1 MGIKKENELMGCSE
15 LNGKPYKPSPGQA
28 AAMPLGYFRMILIN
42 TFKNNRYQDRFTGY
56 VVRIFKNTKCQHLVT
71 GYVARIFYLLK
82 ATSNKRLKQQATSDK
97 RQARSRLPGLG
108 T

>member
-1 MGIKKENELMGCSE
+1 
-15 LNGKPYKPSPGQA
+15 
-28 AAMPLGYFRMILIN
+28 MILKSIL
-42 TFKNNRYQDRFTGY
+42 KNNRYQDRLTGY

-82 ATSNKRLKQQATSDK
+82 ATSNKQKATGSRSNKQ
-97 RQARSRLPGLG
+97 QARSRGPGLG